1 MEKKDT
7 ENMEMKKPEEQAKPK
22 KKKIIS
28 VVRPQNAT
36 SKEAKEF
43 TKNQGQKK
51 DRPSRGN
58 GRPEG
63 NRNGNGRS
71 EDRPN
76 RGNGNGGNGDRPNRN
91 GDRPQGERRFNN
103 NGDRP
108 NRNGDRPQG
117 ERRFNNNG
125 DRPNRSGDRPQGER
139 RFGGNNGDRPNRSG
153 DRPGGDR
160 NNGGRSGNGERS
172 GRPFGE
178 RSARPNGG
186 RPGNNGGRPFA
197 GKDDDSQNQNRRP
210 GGDRRRTE
218 HKSSA
223 GDTMSLGI
231 KKPGRDTGRKEK
243 DKNKDSLRENNFET
257 EVGPG
262 VYDIHSPRVPSV
274 DEIVNALNIMLTK
287 ISRDKLWVNPDC
299 GLKTRGVKETDASLR
314 NMVEAAKIIRN
325 R

>member
-108 NRNGDRPQG
+108 NR
-117 ERRFNNNG
+117 
-125 DRPNRSGDRPQGER
+125 SGDRPQGER

-153 DRPGGDR
+153 DRPGGDAITAEEMETVR
-160 NNGGRSGNGERS
+160 EAEDHSVSVPHVQTEADREIMAEDRSQERMMIP
-172 GRPFGE
+172 RI
-178 RSARPNGG
+178 
-186 RPGNNGGRPFA
+186 
-197 GKDDDSQNQNRRP
+197 
-210 GGDRRRTE
+210 RT
-218 HKSSA
+218 A
-223 GDTMSLGI
+223 V
-231 KKPGRDTGRKEK
+231 
-243 DKNKDSLRENNFET
+243 REET
-257 EVGPG
+257 AAE
-262 VYDIHSPRVPSV
+262 PS
-274 DEIVNALNIMLTK
+274 IRALQAIQ
-287 ISRDKLWVNPDC
+287 
-299 GLKTRGVKETDASLR
+299 
-314 NMVEAAKIIRN
+314 
-325 R
+325 

>member
-36 SKEAKEF
+36 SKEAQEV

-125 DRPNRSGDRPQGER
+125 DRPNRSGDRPQGEPAEAVETVR
-139 RFGGNNGDRPNRSG
+139 EAEDHSVSVPHVQTEADREIMAEDRSQ
-153 DRPGGDR
+153 
-160 NNGGRSGNGERS
+160 ERMMIP
-172 GRPFGE
+172 RI
-178 RSARPNGG
+178 
-186 RPGNNGGRPFA
+186 
-197 GKDDDSQNQNRRP
+197 
-210 GGDRRRTE
+210 RT
-218 HKSSA
+218 A
-223 GDTMSLGI
+223 V
-231 KKPGRDTGRKEK
+231 
-243 DKNKDSLRENNFET
+243 REET
-257 EVGPG
+257 AAE
-262 VYDIHSPRVPSV
+262 PS
-274 DEIVNALNIMLTK
+274 IRALQAIQ
-287 ISRDKLWVNPDC
+287 
-299 GLKTRGVKETDASLR
+299 
-314 NMVEAAKIIRN
+314 
-325 R
+325 

>member
-1 MEKKDT
+1 MQETRKPQKEEKRSLEKKDT

-125 DRPNRSGDRPQGER
+125 ER
-139 RFGGNNGDRPNRSG
+139 
-153 DRPGGDR
+153 
-160 NNGGRSGNGERS
+160 
-172 GRPFGE
+172 
-178 RSARPNGG
+178 AV
-186 RPGNNGGRPFA
+186 
-197 GKDDDSQNQNRRP
+197 
-210 GGDRRRTE
+210 
-218 HKSSA
+218 
-223 GDTMSLGI
+223 
-231 KKPGRDTGRKEK
+231 RKETAM
-243 DKNKDSLRENNFET
+243 ET
-257 EVGPG
+257 EEAETVREAE
-262 VYDIHSPRVPSV
+262 DHSVSVPHVQTEADREIMAEDRSQERMMIPRIRTAVREETAAEPS
-274 DEIVNALNIMLTK
+274 IRALQAIQ
-287 ISRDKLWVNPDC
+287 
-299 GLKTRGVKETDASLR
+299 
-314 NMVEAAKIIRN
+314 
-325 R
+325 

>member
-1 MEKKDT
+1 MQETRKPQKEEKRSLEKKDT

-125 DRPNRSGDRPQGER
+125 DRPNRSGDRP
-139 RFGGNNGDRPNRSG
+139 
-153 DRPGGDR
+153 
-160 NNGGRSGNGERS
+160 
-172 GRPFGE
+172 
-178 RSARPNGG
+178 
-186 RPGNNGGRPFA
+186 
-197 GKDDDSQNQNRRP
+197 
-210 GGDRRRTE
+210 
-218 HKSSA
+218 
-223 GDTMSLGI
+223 
-231 KKPGRDTGRKEK
+231 
-243 DKNKDSLRENNFET
+243 RENAASAET
-257 EVGPG
+257 METARTAAETVREEIAITAEEAET
-262 VYDIHSPRVPSV
+262 VREAEDHSVSVPHVQTEADREIMAEDRSQERMMIPRIRTAVREETAAEPS
-274 DEIVNALNIMLTK
+274 IRALQAIQ
-287 ISRDKLWVNPDC
+287 
-299 GLKTRGVKETDASLR
+299 
-314 NMVEAAKIIRN
+314 
-325 R
+325 

>member
-117 ERRFNNNG
+117 EAEDHSVSVPHVQTEA
-125 DRPNRSGDRPQGER
+125 DREIMAEDRSQER
-139 RFGGNNGDRPNRSG
+139 MMIPRI
-153 DRPGGDR
+153 
-160 NNGGRSGNGERS
+160 
-172 GRPFGE
+172 
-178 RSARPNGG
+178 
-186 RPGNNGGRPFA
+186 
-197 GKDDDSQNQNRRP
+197 
-210 GGDRRRTE
+210 RT
-218 HKSSA
+218 A
-223 GDTMSLGI
+223 V
-231 KKPGRDTGRKEK
+231 
-243 DKNKDSLRENNFET
+243 REET
-257 EVGPG
+257 AAEPS
-262 VYDIHSPRVPSV
+262 IRVLQA
-274 DEIVNALNIMLTK
+274 IQ
-287 ISRDKLWVNPDC
+287 
-299 GLKTRGVKETDASLR
+299 
-314 NMVEAAKIIRN
+314 
-325 R
+325 